1 MSDQKYHNSAR
12 LESGKLC
19 DSLQVYLIDE
29 LKEIER
35 NKFKKRLQG
44 YRL

>member
-1 MSDQKYHNSAR
+1 MSDQKYHYSAK
-12 LESGKLC
+12 LESGKLS

-35 NKFKKRLQG
+35 I
-44 YRL
+44 